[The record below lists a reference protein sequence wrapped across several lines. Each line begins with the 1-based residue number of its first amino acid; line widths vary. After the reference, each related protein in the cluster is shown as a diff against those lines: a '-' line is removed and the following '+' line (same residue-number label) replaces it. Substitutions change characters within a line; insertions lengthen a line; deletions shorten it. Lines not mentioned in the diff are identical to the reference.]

1 MGSGRVLIRAFAAA
15 AAAAAVS
22 GCHAPRQGPASFR
35 IYVTDETSGA
45 VSVID
50 GATRKLVATTPLGK
64 RPRGLAPDPQGP
76 GLIVTL
82 SGSPIAP
89 PGVDERTL
97 PPPDH
102 AADGIGL
109 FDVRHGR
116 MDRILRGVDNP
127 EQVAVS
133 ARGVI
138 YAPCE
143 DHNSLVLIDEAS
155 GGKLAELPIGDQPEG
170 VALSPDGKRVYVALE
185 GENKL
190 AVTDGDATTV
200 LERIPV
206 GGRPRSIVVSKD
218 GRRIYVADEIGR
230 ALTIVDADTLTV
242 AATVTFPE
250 PDAKPMGVALSPDGA
265 RIYVTTGRG
274 GRLVAIDAKRNTILG
289 SVAVGARPWGVAVSP
304 DGRDVF
310 TANGP
315 SNDVTVVDAG
325 RLAVVTKIKVGE
337 RPWGVAVAPAS

>member
-1 MGSGRVLIRAFAAA
+1 MGSGRVSIRALAAT
-15 AAAAAVS
+15 AAAVALS
-22 GCHAPRQGPASFR
+22 GCHAPPHGPASFR

-50 GATRKLVATTPLGK
+50 GATRTLVATTPLGK
-64 RPRGLAPDPQGP
+64 RPRGLAPDPHGP

-89 PGVDERTL
+89 PGVDESTL
-97 PPPDH
+97 PPPDR

-116 MDRILRGVDNP
+116 VDRILRGVDNP

-155 GGKLAELPIGDQPEG
+155 GGKLAELPIGEQPEG

-190 AVTDGDATTV
+190 AVADADAATV
-200 LERIPV
+200 LARIPV
-206 GGRPRSIVVSKD
+206 GGRPRSVVVSKD
-218 GRRIYVADEIGR
+218 GHRIYVADETGR
-230 ALTIVDADTLTV
+230 ALTVVDAAALAV
-242 AATVTFPE
+242 AATIPFPA
-250 PDAKPMGVALSPDGA
+250 PDAKPMGVALSPDGD

-274 GRLVAIDAKRNTILG
+274 GRLVAIDAKRNAILG

-304 DGRDVF
+304 DGRYVF

-315 SNDVTVVDAG
+315 SDDVTVVDAD
-325 RLAVVTKIKVGE
+325 RLAVVTKVKVGG
-337 RPWGVAVAPAS
+337 RPWGVAVAAAS